1 MSAQPLIKIALT
13 DDHPIVIEGIRNL
26 LLQQAG
32 LKVMATYTNG
42 SDLLA
47 GLQQTLPDILLL
59 DIHLPDMTGN
69 EIVRIISKLYPELQ
83 IIALTSVDNVFDVK
97 DMMQNGCSG
106 YLLKSSPLPMLVD
119 AINRVYNGEQF
130 VAPNLKEQLV
140 ESLLRN
146 NTDKPSNLKLTQREE
161 TLLTLLSE
169 GKTNNEIAAKLFLSH
184 RTIENNR
191 LSLYQKLGV
200 RNTASLIKVA
210 LQKGLIQ

>member
-83 IIALTSVDNVFDVK
+83 IIALTSVDNVFDDK
-97 DMMQNGCSG
+97 DMMQKECSR
-106 YLLKSSPLPMLVD
+106 YLLNICTLHMVVVD
-119 AINRVYNGEQF
+119 INYVYND
-130 VAPNLKEQLV
+130 VDNV
-140 ESLLRN
+140 
-146 NTDKPSNLKLTQREE
+146 
-161 TLLTLLSE
+161 
-169 GKTNNEIAAKLFLSH
+169 
-184 RTIENNR
+184 
-191 LSLYQKLGV
+191 
-200 RNTASLIKVA
+200 
-210 LQKGLIQ
+210 